1 MQLLLNH
8 ATRRY
13 RRLHFILGA
22 LFSLAALSVYIL
34 SWVPVR
40 YGLENHI
47 AALAITTAANFF
59 MFKACLQLSSQW
71 KTSVITIVLFTN
83 FFIVSSLVMAALKQ
97 YI

>member
-1 MQLLLNH
+1 MPLLLNH

-13 RRLHFILGA
+13 RRLYFCIG
-22 LFSLAALSVYIL
+22 AALSLIALSIYVL

-40 YGLENHI
+40 YGIENHI

-59 MFKACLQLSSQW
+59 MFKACLELSSQW
-71 KTSVITIVLFTN
+71 KTSVITITLFTN
-83 FFIVSSLVMAALKQ
+83 FFIISSVLIAALRQ